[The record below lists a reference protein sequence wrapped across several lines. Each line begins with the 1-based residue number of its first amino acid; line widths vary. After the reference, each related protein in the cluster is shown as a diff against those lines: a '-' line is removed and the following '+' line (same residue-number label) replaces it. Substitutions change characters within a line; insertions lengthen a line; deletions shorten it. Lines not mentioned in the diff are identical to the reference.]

1 MGESG
6 INKIDEMHIVSLTCR
21 IGPGADRAGLNA
33 TRLNQYTCV
42 D

>member
-6 INKIDEMHIVSLTCR
+6 INKINEMHIVCLTCR
-21 IGPGADRAGLNA
+21 MGPVADQAGLNS